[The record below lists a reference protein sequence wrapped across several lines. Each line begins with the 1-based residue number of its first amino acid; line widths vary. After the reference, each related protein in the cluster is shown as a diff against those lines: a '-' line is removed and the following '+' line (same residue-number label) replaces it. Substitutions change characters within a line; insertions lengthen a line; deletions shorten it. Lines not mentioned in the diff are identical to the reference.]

1 MHLFKTQYNYW
12 KFRNECS
19 YFVHNLLRFNTS
31 IPHSKLRNV
40 FSYLSNSSNS
50 SPNIVFMSS
59 TMAPILPLLHT
70 TTDCV
75 LSPSRKD
82 GSILKCK
89 YVHMLLCT
97 YNFCLRIKKNVFYS
111 HLLATSC
118 ICCVVT
124 SAMLTVN
131 CLLYLLS
138 APLL

>member
-1 MHLFKTQYNYW
+1 MHLFKIQYNYIIENSEMNAHIL
-12 KFRNECS
+12 FIIYSNS
-19 YFVHNLLRFNTS
+19 ILHS

-50 SPNIVFMSS
+50 SPNIVSMSS

-82 GSILKCK
+82 GNILKCK
-89 YVHMLLCT
+89 DVLCK
-97 YNFCLRIKKNVFYS
+97 YQAHKKSLNS

>member
-1 MHLFKTQYNYW
+1 MNAHIL
-12 KFRNECS
+12 
-19 YFVHNLLRFNTS
+19 S
-31 IPHSKLRNV
+31 IIYSNSILHSISHSKLRNV

-50 SPNIVFMSS
+50 SPNIVSMSS

-82 GSILKCK
+82 GNILKC
-89 YVHMLLCT
+89 YVIMYYVLYFH
-97 YNFCLRIKKNVFYS
+97 YKHKKSLNS

-118 ICCVVT
+118 ICWVVT